1 MRGRHSH
8 DSREKEIERERESRE
23 KRKRGRTTMD
33 GVIYN
38 GWPDRS
44 SSRLPSLIRG
54 GSFGYLWPRSCQQ
67 RGVWTMAGEGLL
79 RSSRR
84 ALRFDAAKGGKGW
97 RFQGEVA
104 AEADSL
110 YVRLF
115 LPVCVR
121 ACTCGVWVVCTRKRA
136 RKRAHVRWTN
146 ERNERTER

>member
-8 DSREKEIERERESRE
+8 DCREEEIERERESRE

-67 RGVWTMAGEGLL
+67 RGV
-79 RSSRR
+79 
-84 ALRFDAAKGGKGW
+84 
-97 RFQGEVA
+97 
-104 AEADSL
+104 
-110 YVRLF
+110 
-115 LPVCVR
+115 
-121 ACTCGVWVVCTRKRA
+121 
-136 RKRAHVRWTN
+136 
-146 ERNERTER
+146 